1 MRTKAYDAWRESES
15 YQVPM
20 TDEGVELA
28 NKRWVYFEK
37 GYKAGINEAVNYL
50 MDLHREAQDGHNLY
64 HVAANKV
71 CELKE
76 KNEKRRNN

>member
-28 NKRWVYFEK
+28 NKRWVSFEK
-37 GYKAGINEAVNYL
+37 GYRAGINEAIDYL
-50 MDLHREAQDGHNLY
+50 KGSQREVQDDNED
-64 HVAANKV
+64 NK
-71 CELKE
+71 
-76 KNEKRRNN
+76 